1 MWVPDRALMPA
12 PSSRPGLGMPRLHL
26 LVVDDEEPIRTL
38 LREALTRDGHEVA
51 LAGSG
56 EEALNK
62 IRRGKFDI
70 VLTDLR
76 MPGMS
81 GLKLCSMTR
90 SLRPHIGLI
99 LMTGFGSTE
108 TAVEA
113 MRAGADDYLA
123 KPFALDR
130 LRDLLL
136 RVSESHQGI
145 QSTRIQQTRVR
156 EEADS
161 LRARSLRAERDLAEA
176 QGAMA
181 AYRNNLDNRSRD
193 LNFVR
198 RMTAMLSHQSDLDV
212 VLSDLATMVAERF
225 AALAVRMEAD
235 LGEGIRTAEGGDD
248 RASAAVLSSMGH
260 ELLQAASRN
269 TDAVVVDSVL
279 GKNQPL
285 EVMAASIRLAERDLG
300 AIFLVRE
307 PQESADAKGDR
318 FLFSL
323 LPQALSVALS
333 AEFHRRSARLSA
345 IRVSEGILDALETRG
360 TLYRGHAKRAARV
373 ATVIAEQLGLSP
385 QEIRLISLAARL
397 HDVGKVS
404 LPDGVLQRAGP
415 LTEAERRVL
424 QMHPVVGARI
434 LAPFSQA
441 ALFVRHHCERPD
453 GLGYPDGLRG
463 DEIPLGAGIVG
474 LAGAYNAIINPR
486 PYKSSRSRREALDE
500 ILSHRG
506 TQFLSAAVDGLI
518 AAPRDQL

>member
-1 MWVPDRALMPA
+1 MWVPDRALTSAPA
-12 PSSRPGLGMPRLHL
+12 LQPGLGLPRLHI
-26 LVVDDEEPIRTL
+26 LVVDDEDATRTFL
-38 LREALTRDGHEVA
+38 AEALTRDGHDVV

-56 EEALNK
+56 EEALGK
-62 IRRGKFDI
+62 IRRGKFDV
-70 VLTDLR
+70 VLTDLT

-81 GLKLCSMTR
+81 GLKLCSTTR
-90 SLRPHIGLI
+90 SMRPHTAII
-99 LMTGFGSTE
+99 LMTSTGTTE

-113 MRAGADDYLA
+113 MRAGADDFLT

-130 LRDLLL
+130 LRDQLQ
-136 RVSESHQGI
+136 RVTDAHRGHRSS
-145 QSTRIQQTRVR
+145 RVQQTRVR

-176 QGAMA
+176 QGALA
-181 AYRNNLDNRSRD
+181 AYRSNLEKRSHD

-198 RMTAMLSHQSDLDV
+198 RMTAMLSHSSESETMLA
-212 VLSDLATMVAERF
+212 DLAKMIADRF
-225 AALAVRMEAD
+225 GALAVRIEAD
-235 LGEGIRTAEGGDD
+235 LGDGVQTIESGEDPT
-248 RASAAVLSSMGH
+248 SAAVLNSMGVD
-260 ELLQAASRN
+260 LLQAASRN

-285 EVMAASIRLAERDLG
+285 QVMAASVRLAERDLG
-300 AIFLVRE
+300 AMFLVRE
-307 PQESADAKGDR
+307 PQDEDDARGDR
-318 FLFSL
+318 FLFAL
-323 LPQALSVALS
+323 LPQALSVSLS
-333 AEFHRRSARLSA
+333 AEIHRRSARLSA

-373 ATVIAEQLGLSP
+373 ATVIAEQLGLSTR
-385 QEIRLISLAARL
+385 EIRFISLAARL

-434 LAPFSQA
+434 LAPFSEA

-500 ILSHRG
+500 IVSHRG
-506 TQFLSAAVDGLI
+506 TQFVPSAVDALI
-518 AAPRDQL
+518 AAPREQL